1 MEMSMSPQIWPHL
14 TVLVLLSLLRYA
26 APVIQTNPSRRCR
39 NAISGTGFLAAEM
52 KEYDA

>member
-1 MEMSMSPQIWPHL
+1 MSMPPQIWPHL
-14 TVLVLLSLLRYA
+14 TVLVLHSLLRYA

-39 NAISGTGFLAAEM
+39 NAIPEPDFFAAEM

>member
-1 MEMSMSPQIWPHL
+1 MSESPQIWPHF

-26 APVIQTNPSRRCR
+26 APVIQTNPFRRCR
-39 NAISGTGFLAAEM
+39 NVSGTGFLAAEM